1 MSLYF
6 FKGKLENHLKKYLYD
21 NISNTI
27 YFENFIN
34 ELKLKYI
41 DNIDFLDRFLQI
53 LQELCFNKNVDI
65 DIFIRN
71 LCIYNLNNENLIKEL
86 LNFVDMSRN
95 YEFEQKI
102 EELKKDILE
111 LKKDVLEL
119 NNITKEQS
127 IKINEMSEN

>member
-6 FKGKLENHLKKYLYD
+6 FKGKLEHHLKKYLYD
-21 NISNTI
+21 NISNTK

-34 ELKLKYI
+34 ELKLKYS
-41 DNIDFLDRFLQI
+41 DNIDFLDRFLQR
-53 LQELCFNKNVDI
+53 LQELCFNKNI